1 MADNALSLGKTPLRT
16 IFRLSW
22 PTILEQLL
30 ISMISYV
37 DSAMVGA
44 MGAAATASIAV
55 VSSSLWLIGGFMSA
69 TGVGFTYLVAH
80 SVGAGDRETCTAS
93 VQQAALCVLG
103 LGLLLTLVVESVSA
117 YLPHWLGADPEV
129 IPQSVRYLRIVGGAL
144 TFQCAMA
151 VFSAVTR
158 GAGDTRTP
166 MLVNLGANLLNVVG
180 NFLLIYP
187 ARTVT
192 LLGRE
197 VFLWGAGLGVTGAAI
212 ATVTAQVLAGLI
224 LFLSL
229 FYTRMPIRISSLTL
243 RPRPDLLRKAFKVGF
258 PTALER
264 SFLSLGQIAM
274 TAIVTALGTASLAAH
289 HLAITAEGIAYLP
302 AWGFSTTNTTLVG
315 QSLGARDR
323 ERARTFSRLTCRVG
337 CLFLLAGSAALFL
350 LAEPLMRLLTVDEE
364 VIRLGR
370 DVLRIVSFAEPFYG
384 IYLMLSGVFY
394 GAGDSR
400 FPFVVSS
407 VGMWGIRIGLSW
419 LLARPLGMGIQGA
432 WIGMAV
438 DLIARGIACVIH
450 YYREKWLNLP
460 PIK

>member
-1 MADNALSLGKTPLRT
+1 MAENALSLGKTPLST

-22 PTILEQLL
+22 PTIVEQLL
-30 ISMISYV
+30 LSMISYV

-44 MGAAATASIAV
+44 MGAAATAAIAV
-55 VSSSLWLIGGFMSA
+55 VSSSLWLIGGFMTA
-69 TGVGFTYLVAH
+69 MGVGFTYLVAH
-80 SVGAGDRETCTAS
+80 SVGAGDRETCVSS
-93 VQQAALCVLG
+93 VQQAVLCVG
-103 LGLLLTLVVESVSA
+103 ALGLLLTLIVESIA
-117 YLPHWLGADPEV
+117 PFLPVWLGAAPDV
-129 IPQSVRYLRIVGGAL
+129 VPQSVAYLRIVGGAL
-144 TFQCAMA
+144 TFHCAMA

-166 MLVNLGANLLNVVG
+166 MLVNLGANLVNVVG

-187 ARTVT
+187 TRPLHV
-192 LLGRE
+192 LG
-197 VFLWGAGLGVTGAAI
+197 VSFTMWGAGMGVTGAAI
-212 ATVTAQVLAGLI
+212 ASAASQLMGGLI
-224 LFLSL
+224 LFSTL
-229 FYTRMPIRISSLTL
+229 FKTRMPIRIRSLTL
-243 RPRPDLLRKAFKVGF
+243 KIRKDLLRQAFRVGY

-315 QSLGARDR
+315 QALGAKDK
-323 ERARTFSRLTCRVG
+323 EKARTFSRLTCYTG
-337 CLFLLAGSAALFL
+337 FSFLLAGSAALFF
-350 LAEPLMRLLTVDEE
+350 LAQPLMHLLTSDPE

-384 IYLMLSGVFY
+384 IYIMLSGVFY

-400 FPFVVSS
+400 FPFLVSS
-407 VGMWGIRIGLSW
+407 VGMWGIRIGMSW
-419 LLARPLGMGIQGA
+419 LLARPLGLGIQGA

-438 DLIARGIACVIH
+438 DLICRGIACILH
-450 YYREKWLNLP
+450 YRREKWLNP
-460 PIK
+460 PTIK